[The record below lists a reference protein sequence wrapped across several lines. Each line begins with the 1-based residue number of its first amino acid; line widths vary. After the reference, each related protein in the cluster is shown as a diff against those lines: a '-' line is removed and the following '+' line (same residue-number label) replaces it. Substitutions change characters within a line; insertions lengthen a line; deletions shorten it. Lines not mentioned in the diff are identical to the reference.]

1 MYNHNSRIYLFPKQ
15 MSYLKSK
22 ISRAL
27 QKSQAPQEIQV
38 KSEFSDSSIAVKQ
51 EPLAQVKTEPA
62 PVKSVPKTVRSPPNR
77 DKSNKNIIKNYARA
91 MVNFAMSKMALPY
104 LKKILRQEE
113 VDLEGFRDYMTKNR
127 EEVTS
132 IKTLRELLLIEEG
145 EESQVAG
152 YKRAFVKISV
162 VFVKFFSVNWIYNSK
177 VSDKLTHL
185 KYRFKVLRRI
195 KEPEHF
201 TYLEGF
207 TKNR

>member
-1 MYNHNSRIYLFPKQ
+1 

-27 QKSQAPQEIQV
+27 QRAQGPQEIQV
-38 KSEFSDSSIAVKQ
+38 KHEFSDSSAKEISVKP
-51 EPLAQVKTEPA
+51 EPAA
-62 PVKSVPKTVRSPPNR
+62 PVKAEPVQIKSAPKPIRSPPNR

-104 LKKILRQEE
+104 LKKILREE
-113 VDLEGFRDYMTKNR
+113 GVDLEGFRDYMTKNR

-132 IKTLRELLLIEEG
+132 IKTLRELLLIDEG
-145 EESQVAG
+145 EEAQVAG
-152 YKRAFVKISV
+152 YKRVFVKISV